1 VDAST
6 DAYSESISA
15 ATSSE
20 GSQIDDE
27 EGSYFWQMLTFGYTV
42 EWYVSAS
49 VLQPLQACH
58 VLSIQIP
65 GAVPTSSGCMQE

>member
-1 VDAST
+1 MDAST

-20 GSQIDDE
+20 GSHIDDE

-42 EWYVSAS
+42 EWYVPAS
-49 VLQPLQACH
+49 DPQPLQSCH
-58 VLSIQIP
+58 LLIV
-65 GAVPTSSGCMQE
+65 